1 MVNPLTNKLLLLNL
15 VWFSLLLQSG
25 SAQAAWAADPEQ
37 NKQFVDCLVIEQID
51 EKSGHNILY
60 LGKEKACITNMNGRV
75 TAVTSAPQWNVVTHN
90 KDKSSI
96 TLTADQWYKS
106 GFTTRTKDKRNS
118 FIVNSKNAKAITF
131 MGYKALEIVK
141 NTRQDSLKEGVES
154 LYRSSVKDKSS
165 AMRGKSY
172 AIYSAAFKLSPA
184 VDRFMQGYFGTT
196 ALGSVELEVTK
207 QVGTTTSIALKTLSI
222 KQAKVPSSQFEIP
235 KGLKLVNDM
244 RRVVTGQEFEQL
256 FLEMSG
262 ATK

>member
-1 MVNPLTNKLLLLNL
+1 MVKSLTDILLLLCL
-15 VWFSLLLQSG
+15 IYLSLSVQSG
-25 SAQAAWAADPEQ
+25 SAQAAGPLQ
-37 NKQFVDCLVIEQID
+37 KKQFVDCLVIEQID

-75 TAVTSAPQWNVVTHN
+75 TAVTSAPQWKVITHN
-90 KDKSSI
+90 QDKSCI
-96 TLTADQWYKS
+96 TLSAEQWYKS

-131 MGYKALEIVK
+131 MGYKAIELVK
-141 NTRQDSLKEGVES
+141 NTRQDALKAGVES

-165 AMRGKSY
+165 AMPGKSY
-172 AIYSAAFKLSPA
+172 AIYSAAFKLSPE

-207 QVGTTTSIALKTLSI
+207 QVGTTTSKALKTLSI

-235 KGLKLVNDM
+235 KGLKPVNDM